1 MKAILVIEMPK
12 SCRDCKL
19 TYLDTGDDAYFGVN
33 VQRCIFDDADAD
45 TDERY
50 YDCPLKSLPQM
61 KWHEEG
67 KENECEEWFKNGWNA
82 CLEEIEK

>member
-1 MKAILVIEMPK
+1 MKAILLIDEMPR

-19 TYLDTGDDAYFGVN
+19 TYLDKGDDAYFGVN

-50 YDCPLKSLPQM
+50 YDCPLKPLNHDVL
-61 KWHEEG
+61 KNLDVELYKEELL
-67 KENECEEWFKNGWNA
+67 KEITE
-82 CLEEIEK
+82 